1 MGLEVCMMLGMLSEF
16 QVQCFVNVGLDYYNY
31 NLDILLEFYGNII
44 IICIY
49 QECFDMLEKVCD
61 VGIKVCF
68 GGIVGLGEMVKDCV
82 GLLL

>member
-1 MGLEVCMMLGMLSEF
+1 MMFGILIDS
-16 QVQCFVNVGLDYYNY
+16 QVQCLVEVGFDYYNY
-31 NLDILLEFYGNII
+31 NFDILLEFYGNII

-49 QECFDMLEKVCD
+49 QECLDMLDKVCD

-68 GGIVGLGEMVKDCV
+68 GGIVGLGESVKDCV